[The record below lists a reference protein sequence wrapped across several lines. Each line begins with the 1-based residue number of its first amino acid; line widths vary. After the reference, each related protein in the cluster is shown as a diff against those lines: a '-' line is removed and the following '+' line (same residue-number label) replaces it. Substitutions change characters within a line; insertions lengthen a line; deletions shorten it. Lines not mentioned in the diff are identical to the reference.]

1 MDMDKGIIHYNISGF
16 NRFVWNKSDMFL
28 KMVMNQRFVIIYKK
42 TSGIRRNIT
51 RIEIHRKMAHSGRII
66 LPNSLAGDQSISERA
81 QRPEKKYTIPK
92 INSIV

>member
-42 TSGIRRNIT
+42 TYQVSE
-51 RIEIHRKMAHSGRII
+51 EILLG
-66 LPNSLAGDQSISERA
+66 L
-81 QRPEKKYTIPK
+81 KYTEKWP
-92 INSIV
+92 IVDV